1 VQHIPSHRVWRGREQ
16 RLVEAQRLL
25 ELNDAPERSGDYVL
39 YWMQQ
44 SQREAFNPA
53 LEVAIAAANRLSLP
67 LLVGFGLMDDFPE
80 ANARHYAF
88 MLEGLRETARSLRA
102 RGIAFVMRRGAPDEV
117 ALSLARRAALVVCDH
132 GYLRIQ
138 KQWRAHVAQAAG
150 RRVLRVEGDV
160 VVPVGVAASG
170 AQVGART
177 LRPKIAAHRERFLAP
192 LRRVRPRVPG
202 HALAVPGDVSLDD
215 LPGLLA
221 RLRLDRS
228 VAPVPQLRG
237 GYLQAR
243 RRLQAF
249 TGGGLRGYV
258 AARAHP
264 GEPQASMLSPY
275 LHFGQISPVEI
286 ALAVQGAAAPR
297 ADRDSFLE
305 ELIVRRELAANFVDN
320 TPDYDRYECLPA
332 WAQRTLALHARDR
345 RPVTYGYEA
354 LVGARTHDPY
364 WNAATRE
371 MLMTGYMQNHMR
383 MYWGKKVLEWSASPQ
398 QGYAQLL
405 RINNTYF
412 VDGRDASSF
421 ANVGW
426 VFGLHDRPWPERAV
440 FGNVRYMNAAG
451 LKRKTD
457 IEVYVRRWEAPARE
471 D

>member
-1 VQHIPSHRVWRGREQ
+1 M
-16 RLVEAQRLL
+16 
-25 ELNDAPERSGDYVL
+25 NDAPERSGDYVL

-53 LEVAIAAANRLSLP
+53 LEVAVAAANRRSLP

-88 MLEGLRETARSLRA
+88 MLEGLQETARSLRA
-102 RGIAFVMRRGAPDEV
+102 RGIAFVVRRGAPDEV

-170 AQVGART
+170 AQIGART

-192 LRRVRPRVPG
+192 LRRLRPRVAG
-202 HALAVPGDVSLDD
+202 HALAVAGDVSLDD
-215 LPGLLA
+215 LPGLLR
-221 RLRLDRS
+221 RLRLDHS

-243 RRLQAF
+243 RRLTAF
-249 TGGGLRGYV
+249 VAGGLRGYV
-258 AARAHP
+258 AARACP
-264 GEPQASMLSPY
+264 GEPQVSMLSPY

-297 ADRDSFLE
+297 TDQDSFLE

-354 LVGARTHDPY
+354 LVGACTHDPY

-371 MLMTGYMQNHMR
+371 MLATGYMQNHMR

-457 IEVYVRRWEAPARE
+457 IDRYVQRWAAPAGQG
-471 D
+471 